1 MVEEFDY
8 TPHLSS
14 RLLTLT
20 PLRPE
25 DWDALFAVASDP
37 LIWALHPAS
46 TRYQEGVF
54 RRFFDDA
61 FADQGGLVARDR
73 ASGEVIG
80 FSRYSQ
86 TRVEPGE
93 VEIGWTFLARAYWG
107 QGHNREM
114 KRLMLTHAF
123 RFVDQ
128 VIFRIGERTCAPA
141 ARSRRSAAGCLSAR
155 IWWRSTAA
163 PTGTF
168 FTPSPPTISPP
179 RPWSR
184 TSQPPDRR
192 CPPSGR
198 VSDTAV
204 KTVR

>member
-1 MVEEFDY
+1 MVEGFDY

-123 RFVDQ
+123 RFVHQ
-128 VIFRIGERTCAPA
+128 VIFRIGEANL
-141 ARSRRSAAGCLSAR
+141 RSRRAVEKIGGRLLEREDMVEIDGRAHRHLFYAITADDFAASPLVADVTAAG
-155 IWWRSTAA
+155 
-163 PTGTF
+163 
-168 FTPSPPTISPP
+168 
-179 RPWSR
+179 
-184 TSQPPDRR
+184 
-192 CPPSGR
+192 
-198 VSDTAV
+198 
-204 KTVR
+204 